1 MGVLVIDIGTSGLR
15 AGIVRHDGS
24 LHHLNYE
31 SCRPKTP
38 APGLV
43 EFDAQEMADV
53 VLRVCLKT
61 IEQSR
66 STDKI
71 VALGITNQRASTVI
85 WSKSTGKP
93 FGPALGWQD
102 LRTVGDCMTVAAE
115 YGIKLA
121 PNQTGTKAA
130 WMMRQYI
137 DANKIDIRDVRIG
150 TVDSYIAAV
159 LSNNQLHTT
168 DSSNAAVTG
177 LCSLDA
183 HSWSPRLCEILR
195 VDIDTLPKIV
205 ASSGVIGNAT
215 ALPGSPPIASL
226 IGDQQSSLIGQACI
240 TNGATKITFGT
251 GGMLNTFTGQHGPTN
266 FTRSEHG
273 TYPIVALRDATTTYW
288 ASEAIMLAAGTNI
301 DWLCQDL
308 QLISSP
314 EESHELAA
322 RVADSAGVVFV
333 PALFGLGTPHWDYGA
348 RGTLLGITRGTS
360 RSHVVRAVLEGIAHR
375 GADMVDSVV
384 AATQLEVNSIR
395 IDGGMSRNP
404 TFVQALADATA
415 RNIEISPVTEATT
428 LGAAFLAGVGV
439 SFWTSLD
446 EATSTWRPSQT
457 VRPNSQLDRAQWHE
471 ATSRSRN
478 WIPALSSLDF

>member
-1 MGVLVIDIGTSGLR
+1 MSVLVIDIGTSSLR
-15 AGIVRHDGS
+15 AAVVRHDGS
-24 LHHLNYE
+24 LHFLNHE
-31 SCRPKTP
+31 NCRPNTP

-43 EFDAQEMADV
+43 EFDAQQMADA

-61 IEQSR
+61 IEQAR
-66 STDKI
+66 ATDKI
-71 VALGITNQRASTVI
+71 VSVGITNQRASTVI

-93 FGPALGWQD
+93 LGPALGWQD
-102 LRTVGDCMTVAAE
+102 LRTVGECMTVAAKH
-115 YGIKLA
+115 GIKLA
-121 PNQTGTKAA
+121 PNQTATKAA
-130 WMMRQYI
+130 WMLRQYV

-150 TVDSYIAAV
+150 TVDSFISAV

-177 LCSLDA
+177 LCELNA
-183 HSWSPRLCEILR
+183 LSWSPRLCELLG
-195 VDIDTLPKIV
+195 VDINTLPKIV

-215 ALPGSPPIASL
+215 ALPGSPPIAAL

-240 TNGATKITFGT
+240 TSGATKITFGT
-251 GGMLNTFTGQHGPTN
+251 GGMLNTYTGQLSPTKFARN
-266 FTRSEHG
+266 ENG
-273 TYPIVALRDATTTYW
+273 TYPIVAYRDARQTHW

-301 DWLCQDL
+301 DWLREDL
-308 QLISSP
+308 QLINSP

-322 RVADSAGVVFV
+322 QVADSAGVVFV

-375 GADMVDSVV
+375 GADMVESVV

-404 TFVQALADATA
+404 TFVQALANATG
-415 RNIEISPVTEATT
+415 RNIEVSPVTEATT

-439 SFWTSLD
+439 NFWSSL
-446 EATSTWRPSQT
+446 EQAISTWKPAKIVSPTNR
-457 VRPNSQLDRAQWHE
+457 LDRAQWHE
-471 ATSRSRN
+471 AVSRARN

>member
-1 MGVLVIDIGTSGLR
+1 MSVLVIDIGTSSLR
-15 AGIVRHDGS
+15 AAVVRHDGS
-24 LHHLNYE
+24 LHFLNHE
-31 SCRPKTP
+31 NCRPNTP

-43 EFDAQEMADV
+43 EFDAQQMADA

-61 IEQSR
+61 IEQAR
-66 STDKI
+66 ATDKI
-71 VALGITNQRASTVI
+71 VSVGITNQRASTVI

-93 FGPALGWQD
+93 LGPALGWQD
-102 LRTVGDCMTVAAE
+102 LRTVGECMTVAAKH
-115 YGIKLA
+115 GIKLA
-121 PNQTGTKAA
+121 PNQTATKAA
-130 WMMRQYI
+130 WMLRQYV

-150 TVDSYIAAV
+150 TVDSFISAV
-159 LSNNQLHTT
+159 LSNNHLHTT

-177 LCSLDA
+177 LCELNA
-183 HSWSPRLCEILR
+183 LSWSPRLCELLG
-195 VDIDTLPKIV
+195 VDINTLPKIV
-205 ASSGVIGNAT
+205 ASTGVIGNAT
-215 ALPGSPPIASL
+215 ALPGSPPIAAL

-240 TNGATKITFGT
+240 TSGATKITFGT
-251 GGMLNTFTGQHGPTN
+251 GGMLNTYTGQLSPTKFARN
-266 FTRSEHG
+266 ENG
-273 TYPIVALRDATTTYW
+273 TYPIVAYRDARQTHW

-301 DWLCQDL
+301 DWLREDL
-308 QLISSP
+308 QLINSP

-322 RVADSAGVVFV
+322 QVADSAGVVFV

-375 GADMVDSVV
+375 GADMVESVV

-404 TFVQALADATA
+404 TFVQALANATG
-415 RNIEISPVTEATT
+415 RNIEVSPVTEATT

-439 SFWTSLD
+439 NFWSSL
-446 EATSTWRPSQT
+446 EQATSTWKPVKIVSPTNR
-457 VRPNSQLDRAQWHE
+457 LDRAQWHE
-471 ATSRSRN
+471 AVSRARN

>member
-1 MGVLVIDIGTSGLR
+1 MSVLVIDIGTSSLR
-15 AGIVRHDGS
+15 AAVVRHDGS
-24 LHHLNYE
+24 LHFLNHE
-31 SCRPKTP
+31 NCRPNTP

-43 EFDAQEMADV
+43 EFDAQQMADA

-61 IEQSR
+61 IEQAR
-66 STDKI
+66 ATDKI
-71 VALGITNQRASTVI
+71 VSVGITNQRASTVI

-93 FGPALGWQD
+93 LGPALGWQD
-102 LRTVGDCMTVAAE
+102 LRTVGECMTVAAKH
-115 YGIKLA
+115 GIKLA
-121 PNQTGTKAA
+121 PNQTATKAA
-130 WMMRQYI
+130 WMLRQYV

-150 TVDSYIAAV
+150 TVDSFISAV

-177 LCSLDA
+177 LCELNA
-183 HSWSPRLCEILR
+183 LSWSPRLCELLG
-195 VDIDTLPKIV
+195 VDINTLPKIV
-205 ASSGVIGNAT
+205 ASTGVIGNAT
-215 ALPGSPPIASL
+215 ALPGSPPIAAL

-240 TNGATKITFGT
+240 TSGATKITFGT
-251 GGMLNTFTGQHGPTN
+251 GGMLNTYTGQLSPTKFARN
-266 FTRSEHG
+266 ENG
-273 TYPIVALRDATTTYW
+273 TYPIVAYRDARQTHW

-301 DWLCQDL
+301 DWLREDL
-308 QLISSP
+308 QLINSP

-322 RVADSAGVVFV
+322 QVADSAGVVFV

-375 GADMVDSVV
+375 GADMVESVV

-404 TFVQALADATA
+404 TFVQALANATG
-415 RNIEISPVTEATT
+415 RNIEVSPVTEATT

-439 SFWTSLD
+439 NFWSSL
-446 EATSTWRPSQT
+446 EQATSTWKPVKIVSPTNR
-457 VRPNSQLDRAQWHE
+457 LDRAQWHE
-471 ATSRSRN
+471 AVSRARN

>member
-1 MGVLVIDIGTSGLR
+1 MSVLVIDIGTSSLR
-15 AGIVRHDGS
+15 AAVVRHDGS
-24 LHHLNYE
+24 LHFLNHE
-31 SCRPKTP
+31 NCRPNTP

-43 EFDAQEMADV
+43 EFDAQQMADA

-61 IEQSR
+61 IEQAR
-66 STDKI
+66 ATDKI
-71 VALGITNQRASTVI
+71 VSVGITNQRASTVI

-93 FGPALGWQD
+93 LGPALGWQD
-102 LRTVGDCMTVAAE
+102 LRTVGECMTVAAKH
-115 YGIKLA
+115 GIKLA
-121 PNQTGTKAA
+121 PNQTATKAA
-130 WMMRQYI
+130 WMLRQYV

-150 TVDSYIAAV
+150 TVDSFISAV

-177 LCSLDA
+177 LCELNA
-183 HSWSPRLCEILR
+183 LSWSPRLCELLG
-195 VDIDTLPKIV
+195 VDINTLPKIV

-215 ALPGSPPIASL
+215 ALPGSPPIAAL

-240 TNGATKITFGT
+240 TSGATKITFGT
-251 GGMLNTFTGQHGPTN
+251 GGMLNTYTGQLSPTKFARN
-266 FTRSEHG
+266 ENG
-273 TYPIVALRDATTTYW
+273 TYPIVAYRDARQTHW

-301 DWLCQDL
+301 DWLREDL
-308 QLISSP
+308 QLINSP

-322 RVADSAGVVFV
+322 QVADSAGVVFV

-375 GADMVDSVV
+375 GADMVESVV

-404 TFVQALADATA
+404 TFVQALANATG
-415 RNIEISPVTEATT
+415 RNIEVSPVTEATT

-439 SFWTSLD
+439 NFWSSL
-446 EATSTWRPSQT
+446 EQATSTWKPVKIVSPTNR
-457 VRPNSQLDRAQWHE
+457 LDRAQWHE
-471 ATSRSRN
+471 AVSRARN

>member
-1 MGVLVIDIGTSGLR
+1 MSVLVIDIGTSSLR
-15 AGIVRHDGS
+15 AAVVRHDGS
-24 LHHLNYE
+24 LHFLNHE
-31 SCRPKTP
+31 NCRPNTP

-43 EFDAQEMADV
+43 EFDAQQMADA

-61 IEQSR
+61 IEQAR
-66 STDKI
+66 ATDKI
-71 VALGITNQRASTVI
+71 VSVGITNQRASTVI

-102 LRTVGDCMTVAAE
+102 LRTVGECMTVAAKH
-115 YGIKLA
+115 GIKLA
-121 PNQTGTKAA
+121 PNQTATKAA
-130 WMMRQYI
+130 WMLRQYV

-150 TVDSYIAAV
+150 TVDSFISAV

-177 LCSLDA
+177 LCELNA
-183 HSWSPRLCEILR
+183 LSWSPRLCELLG
-195 VDIDTLPKIV
+195 VDINTLPKIV
-205 ASSGVIGNAT
+205 ASTGVIGNAT
-215 ALPGSPPIASL
+215 ALPGSPPIAAL

-240 TNGATKITFGT
+240 TSGATKITFGT
-251 GGMLNTFTGQHGPTN
+251 GGMLNTYTGQLSPTKFARN
-266 FTRSEHG
+266 ENG
-273 TYPIVALRDATTTYW
+273 TYPIVAYRDARQTHW

-301 DWLCQDL
+301 DWLRDDL
-308 QLISSP
+308 QLINSP

-322 RVADSAGVVFV
+322 QVADSAGVVFV

-375 GADMVDSVV
+375 GADMVESVV

-395 IDGGMSRNP
+395 IDGGMSCNP
-404 TFVQALADATA
+404 TFVQALANATR
-415 RNIEISPVTEATT
+415 RNIEVSPVTEATT
-428 LGAAFLAGVGV
+428 LGAAFLAGVAV
-439 SFWTSLD
+439 SFWSSLD
-446 EATSTWRPSQT
+446 EATNTWKPAQIVSPDRD
-457 VRPNSQLDRAQWHE
+457 LDRAQWHE
-471 ATSRSRN
+471 AVSRARN

>member
-1 MGVLVIDIGTSGLR
+1 MSVLVIDIGTSSLR
-15 AGIVRHDGS
+15 AAVVRHDGS
-24 LHHLNYE
+24 LHFLNHE
-31 SCRPKTP
+31 NCRPNTP

-43 EFDAQEMADV
+43 EFDAQQMADA

-61 IEQSR
+61 IEQAR
-66 STDKI
+66 ATDKI
-71 VALGITNQRASTVI
+71 VSVGITNQRASTVI

-93 FGPALGWQD
+93 LGPALGWQD
-102 LRTVGDCMTVAAE
+102 LRTVGECMTVAAKH
-115 YGIKLA
+115 GIKLA
-121 PNQTGTKAA
+121 PNQTATKAA
-130 WMMRQYI
+130 WMLRQYV
-137 DANKIDIRDVRIG
+137 DANKIDIRDVRLG
-150 TVDSYIAAV
+150 TVDSFISAV

-177 LCSLDA
+177 LCELNA
-183 HSWSPRLCEILR
+183 LSWSPRLCELLG
-195 VDIDTLPKIV
+195 VDINTLPKIV

-215 ALPGSPPIASL
+215 ALPGSPPIAAL

-240 TNGATKITFGT
+240 TSGATKITFGT
-251 GGMLNTFTGQHGPTN
+251 GGMLNTYTGQLSPTKFARN
-266 FTRSEHG
+266 ENG
-273 TYPIVALRDATTTYW
+273 TYPIVAYRDARQTHW

-301 DWLCQDL
+301 DWLREDL
-308 QLISSP
+308 QLINSP

-322 RVADSAGVVFV
+322 QVADSAGVVFV

-375 GADMVDSVV
+375 GADMVESVV

-404 TFVQALADATA
+404 TFVQALANATG
-415 RNIEISPVTEATT
+415 RNIEVSPVTEATT

-439 SFWTSLD
+439 NFWSSL
-446 EATSTWRPSQT
+446 EQATSTWKPVKIVSPTNR
-457 VRPNSQLDRAQWHE
+457 LDRAQWHE
-471 ATSRSRN
+471 AVSRARN

>member
-15 AGIVRHDGS
+15 AGLVRHDGT
-24 LHHLNYE
+24 LHFLNYE
-31 SCRPKTP
+31 ACRPDTP
-38 APGLV
+38 TPGLV
-43 EFDAQEMADV
+43 EFDAQKLAEAA
-53 VLRVCLKT
+53 LRVCEKT
-61 IEQSR
+61 IEQSKK
-66 STDKI
+66 TDKI
-71 VALGITNQRASTVI
+71 VAVGITNQRASTVV

-102 LRTVGDCMTVAAE
+102 LRTVGECITAHAE
-115 YGIKLA
+115 HGIKLA
-121 PNQTGTKAA
+121 PNQTATKAA
-130 WMMRQYI
+130 WMLSHYV
-137 DANKIDIRDVRIG
+137 DANKIDHRDVCIG
-150 TVDSYIAAV
+150 TVDSFIAAA
-159 LSNNQLHTT
+159 LSNNQLHVT

-177 LCSLDA
+177 LCELDA
-183 HSWSPRLCEILR
+183 LSWSPRLCEILR
-195 VDIDTLPKIV
+195 VDIHTLPTIV
-205 ASSGVIGNAT
+205 SSTGVLGNAT

-240 TNGATKITFGT
+240 TSGATKITFGT
-251 GGMLNTFTGQHGPTN
+251 GGMLNTFTGQNAPTK
-266 FTRSEHG
+266 FARSEHG
-273 TYPIVALRDATTTYW
+273 TYPIVAYRDNDKTFW

-301 DWLCQDL
+301 DWLREDL
-308 QLISSP
+308 KLINSP
-314 EESHELAA
+314 EESHEIAA
-322 RVADSAGVVFV
+322 QVSDSAGVLFV

-404 TFVQALADATA
+404 TFVQALANATS
-415 RNIEISPVTEATT
+415 RNVEVSPVTEATT

-439 SFWTSLD
+439 SFWPSLR
-446 EATSTWRPSQT
+446 EATNTWKPAQIVS
-457 VRPNSQLDRAQWHE
+457 PDKELNRAQWHE
-471 ATSRSRN
+471 AISRARN